1 MLVALGA
8 GNENSEE
15 PSDKAFLAAQTHPTS
30 DGETPSL
37 KPETLPSQSVGPLAQ
52 NMDMSSVITQVTRES
67 SQPVQRPAPFRVEQ
81 PLQRPSWNTK
91 LRSFLLCCFAP
102 ETNGYT
108 RTRENEPHG
117 HAARSGGSINRHHPP
132 TAPKYNREA
141 VIGPKHPDDTHKKTL
156 VLDLDETLVHSSFKP
171 IPNPDYIIPV
181 EIDGKMVD
189 GERLS
194 NSLNSICCCQ
204 GMVFE
209 QPVAYPSEHRFLGF
223 QFPVY
228 CQTQLHV
235 SVMAVYFMESELRKE
250 TVMS

>member
-1 MLVALGA
+1 MLVAHGT
-8 GNENSEE
+8 GSDNGEE
-15 PSDKAFLAAQTHPTS
+15 PSDKAFLAPQIHPTS

-37 KPETLPSQSVGPLAQ
+37 KPDSKPTQSVGPITQ
-52 NMDMSSVITQVTRES
+52 NMDMSSVITQVTREN

-102 ETNGYT
+102 QTNGYT

-117 HAARSGGSINRHHPP
+117 NSARSGGSINRHHPP

-141 VIGPKHPDDTHKKTL
+141 VIGPKHADDTHKKTL

-189 GERLS
+189 GEC
-194 NSLNSICCCQ
+194 SIVRINRTNFCQ
-204 GMVFE
+204 VIIFCILDEGFMAKNALE
-209 QPVAYPSEHRFLGF
+209 CHDRFQSPLK
-223 QFPVY
+223 P
-228 CQTQLHV
+228 
-235 SVMAVYFMESELRKE
+235 
-250 TVMS
+250 